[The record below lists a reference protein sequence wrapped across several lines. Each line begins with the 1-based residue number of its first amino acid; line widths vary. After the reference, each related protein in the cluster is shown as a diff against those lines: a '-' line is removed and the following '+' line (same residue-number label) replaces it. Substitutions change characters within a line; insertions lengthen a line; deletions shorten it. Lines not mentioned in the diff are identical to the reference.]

1 MQTVPELTFEDIP
14 IEDCENYGGSNN
26 SIYDSNSDSDCG
38 SSDYESSSQID
49 LINELEV
56 ILTYLSCRAYMF
68 LYYSRIST
76 IQANT
81 IYILSLLFS
90 GTIIF
95 VPLLTNYEEWAHI
108 LVSIFG
114 GLTGAIIVYGK
125 HTKYDLVIQKY
136 VGIHNAYANVENEL
150 AAVKSV
156 NTYNVDKY
164 RLLYEKIRVAEAKIV
179 EMKKQYETP
188 PSAYILFPL
197 ISTVDIFSH
206 IHKIETRRKAC
217 SKRLASVRYEIRIL
231 VNDLESVKNDAK
243 QKTRLRFLFDSKKKL
258 KEERDAI
265 NYADINTNMENERK
279 SNIICRGWWV

>member
-76 IQANT
+76 IQANI

-90 GTIIF
+90 GTIVF
-95 VPLLTNYEEWAHI
+95 VPLLTNYEKW

-125 HTKYDLVIQKY
+125 HTKYDLVIHKY
-136 VGIHNAYANVENEL
+136 VGIHNVYANVENEL

-206 IHKIETRRKAC
+206 IHKIETKRKAC

>member
-95 VPLLTNYEEWAHI
+95 VPLLTNYEKW
-108 LVSIFG
+108 LVSILG
-114 GLTGAIIVYGK
+114 GLTSAIIVYGK

-206 IHKIETRRKAC
+206 IHKIETKRKAC

>member
-95 VPLLTNYEEWAHI
+95 VPLLTNYEKW

-114 GLTGAIIVYGK
+114 GLTSAIIVYGK

-258 KEERDAI
+258 KEERDTI

>member
-1 MQTVPELTFEDIP
+1 MQTAPAELTFEDIP

-56 ILTYLSCRAYMF
+56 ILTYLSCRAYLF
-68 LYYSRIST
+68 LYYSHISN
-76 IQANT
+76 IRANI

-95 VPLLTNYEEWAHI
+95 VPLLTNYEEWEHT

-114 GLTGAIIVYGK
+114 GLTSAIIIYGK
-125 HTKYDLVIQKY
+125 HTKYDLIIQKY
-136 VGIHNAYANVENEL
+136 AGIHNVYANVENEL
-150 AAVKSV
+150 AAVKSS

-164 RLLYEKIRVAEAKIV
+164 RLLYEKIRVAETKIV

-206 IHKIETRRKAC
+206 IHKIETKRKAC
-217 SKRLASVRYEIRIL
+217 SKRLASIRYETRIM
-231 VNDLESVKNDAK
+231 VDNLESVKNDAK
-243 QKTRLRFLFDSKKKL
+243 QKNVYNSFSIRKKTQRR
-258 KEERDAI
+258 ERR
-265 NYADINTNMENERK
+265 N
-279 SNIICRGWWV
+279 

>member
-95 VPLLTNYEEWAHI
+95 VPLLTNYEKW

-114 GLTGAIIVYGK
+114 GLTSAIIVYGK

-179 EMKKQYETP
+179 EMKKQYDTP

>member
-76 IQANT
+76 IQANI

-90 GTIIF
+90 GTIVF
-95 VPLLTNYEEWAHI
+95 VPLLTNYEKW

-125 HTKYDLVIQKY
+125 HTKYDLIIQKY
-136 VGIHNAYANVENEL
+136 AGIHNVYANVENEL